1 LAFHNHGQGGAVS
14 AIARQS
20 EDKIMRQAYQRRKD
34 EIYFYNLERAE
45 LEQTKH
51 KLEQADRRAEEAEAE
66 NEKLRKRLAE
76 LEAK

>member
-1 LAFHNHGQGGAVS
+1 VAVS

-34 EIYFYNLERAE
+34 DIFFHNMELAKAEEAIRRAE
-45 LEQTKH
+45 QS
-51 KLEQADRRAEEAEAE
+51 DRRAEQAEVE
-66 NEKLRKRLAE
+66 NGMLHKRLAE